1 MSLGKRVGK
10 KCTLLWRKTHLQ
22 VKISITLTASRD
34 FLKITS
40 KKRAWSF
47 GETRVCKSKTIE
59 HRGFRDLFV
68 VPKGTEHYHHR
79 HHHNQH
85 NHHSSSSS
93 SRPLL
98 FISIFI
104 VIFHINSS
112 SLTFIAIIII
122 ILLMHLM
129 QPRSWSTHVLPL
141 NALASQ
147 SIFKA

>member
-1 MSLGKRVGK
+1 MLGKVGSRSGRVRMSLGKRVGK

-104 VIFHINSS
+104 
-112 SLTFIAIIII
+112 AIIII

-141 NALASQ
+141 NALARQ